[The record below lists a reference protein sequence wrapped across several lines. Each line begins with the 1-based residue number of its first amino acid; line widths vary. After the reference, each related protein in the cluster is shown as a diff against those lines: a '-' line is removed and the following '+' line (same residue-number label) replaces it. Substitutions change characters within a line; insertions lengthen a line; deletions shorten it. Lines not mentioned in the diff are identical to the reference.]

1 MTSGRG
7 AFSVKAG
14 DKDYTLWLGMSV
26 LADLQDKHGQDAL
39 QRLDPPAGAGSD
51 WVPPLSIVV
60 DLFLGALQRYH
71 ADVADK
77 YLVDEI
83 LAENA
88 DAFTNM
94 MGAAFPDQKAAEA
107 GNGRRVKKVA

>member
-1 MTSGRG
+1 MSSGRG
-7 AFSVKAG
+7 AFKVKVG
-14 DKDYTLWLGMSV
+14 DQEYTLWLGMSV

-39 QRLDPPAGAGSD
+39 QRLDAPAGAGPE

-88 DAFTNM
+88 TAFQSM
-94 MGAAFPDQKAAEA
+94 MAAAFPDQKGAEA
-107 GNGRRVKKVA
+107 GNGRKVKKVA

>member
-14 DKDYTLWLGMSV
+14 GKNYTLWLGMSV
-26 LADLQDKHGQDAL
+26 LGDLQDKHGQDVL
-39 QRLDPPAGAGSD
+39 QRLDPPAGADPD
-51 WVPPLSIVV
+51 WLPPLSIVV

-71 ADVADK
+71 ADEADK

-83 LAENA
+83 MAENA
-88 DAFTNM
+88 TAFQSM
-94 MGAAFPDQKAAEA
+94 MAAAFPDQKGAET
-107 GNGRRVKKVA
+107 GNGRKVKKVA